1 MGTKLGELAGKFKAL
16 NFVLGN
22 MDDILTVR
30 EKEPL
35 KRKEISIS
43 KKISA
48 IYALQ
53 EEIEEL
59 KFIQKDSEENVCAW
73 ANDRD

>member
-1 MGTKLGELAGKFKAL
+1 VKNGDKPWRISWKFKAL
-16 NFVLGN
+16 NFVVGN
-22 MDDILTVR
+22 MYDILTAR

-59 KFIQKDSEENVCAW
+59 KFIQKGQLRKCTCVG
-73 ANDRD
+73 